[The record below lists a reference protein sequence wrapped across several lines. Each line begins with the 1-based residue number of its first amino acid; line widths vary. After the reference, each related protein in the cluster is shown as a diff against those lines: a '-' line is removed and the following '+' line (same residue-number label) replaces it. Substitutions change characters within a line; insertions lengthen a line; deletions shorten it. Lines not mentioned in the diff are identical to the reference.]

1 MKKYLHI
8 LLAAIL
14 LVMAQFS
21 VAQELFS
28 PAHTAPKYEVRAVW
42 LTTLMGLDWP
52 KTKATSAVQREKQK
66 QELCKIL
73 DQLRAAKINT
83 VLLQTRIRGSVIY
96 PSKIEPWDVCLTG
109 QFDKDPG
116 YDPLAFAI
124 EETHRRGMELH
135 AWVVTVP
142 CFKIRMPPRWALKG
156 CLRLALNC

>member
-52 KTKATSAVQREKQK
+52 KTKATSAVQREQQK
-66 QELCKIL
+66 QELCQIL
-73 DQLRAAKINT
+73 DQLKAARINT
-83 VLLQTRIRGSVIY
+83 ILLQTRIRGSVIFRY
-96 PSKIEPWDVCLTG
+96 LPQQDRAVGCLPYRTVR
-109 QFDKDPG
+109 QRPG
-116 YDPLAFAI
+116 VRSAGI
-124 EETHRRGMELH
+124 CHRGN
-135 AWVVTVP
+135 T
-142 CFKIRMPPRWALKG
+142 PPRHGTA
-156 CLRLALNC
+156 RLGGNSTMF